1 MTVAEATATTHS
13 AGRDAHDAR
22 PLLRP
27 PAPLPLATADLD
39 ADTMLA
45 VSLDQAERR
54 GDALALNVKDES
66 GTWYPV
72 KRRELHDSA
81 VAFAAAIVHA
91 GIEKGDRVALLAEN
105 RVEWLWSDFG
115 AQLAGNVVVPI
126 YASSTPDMV
135 EQILVDSEATMVI
148 CSTPKQAAKVNE
160 IRGNLKKLKVAALM
174 EGDADGFTTL
184 QALAQDATED
194 DITTVA
200 ERAKSVTPQDILT
213 IIYTSGTTGVPKG
226 VVLTHSNI
234 VESCRAMLDRV
245 PLDPD
250 RDHGISFLPWAH
262 VYERVQGV
270 FAGVMAGIPASVAR
284 DIDDIGGDVRAVR
297 PTLMNGVP
305 RIWEKMQEAIVARV
319 RQAGGS
325 KAAIG
330 LKALDE
336 ASRAAKLRREG
347 KPLPLTLRLRLPLW
361 ERMVLAK
368 VRQGLGGRMRVF
380 SSGGGPI
387 GMQTLEF
394 FDGLGIAITEGYGLT
409 ETSGGITANDPAR
422 PRFGTVGRA
431 IKNHEVRIAE
441 DGEIMVK
448 GPAVMQGYFRNDE
461 ATKEVLKDG
470 WFLTGDIG
478 ELDSDG
484 YLRITD
490 RKKDLIVTAG
500 GKNIAPQPI
509 ESLIAQDPL
518 VLRAAVI
525 GDKRK
530 YLVAL
535 IVPDFD
541 NLRAWAKQQGIDAPD
556 DAALVKNERVADNYT
571 RIAEHASAKLARYET
586 IKKVA
591 VLDRDFDPDQGELT
605 PTLKVKR
612 RAVSEH
618 FADTIEALY
627 S

>member
-1 MTVAEATATTHS
+1 MTVAEATTPATGRS
-13 AGRDAHDAR
+13 AQDAR

-27 PAPLPLATADLD
+27 PAGLQLRASDLD
-39 ADTMLA
+39 PDTMIA
-45 VSLDQAERR
+45 VTVGQAEKR
-54 GDALALNVKDES
+54 GEDLALNVKDAR
-66 GTWYPV
+66 GDWFPV
-72 KRRELHDSA
+72 KRRELHESA
-81 VAFAAAIVHA
+81 VAFAAAVVHA
-91 GIEKGDRVALLAEN
+91 GIDRGDRVALLAEN
-105 RVEWLWSDFG
+105 RLEWLWCDFG

-148 CSTPKQAAKVNE
+148 CSTPKQAQKINE
-160 IRGNLKKLKVAALM
+160 IRGSCKNLKVSALM
-174 EGDADGFTTL
+174 EGDAADFTSL
-184 QALAQDATED
+184 QDLAAAATPD
-194 DITTVA
+194 DVAAVA
-200 ERAKSVTPQDILT
+200 ERAKAVTSKDILT

-234 VESCRAMLDRV
+234 VESCRCILDRV
-245 PLDPD
+245 PLYAD
-250 RDHGISFLPWAH
+250 RDHGITFLPWAH
-262 VYERVQGV
+262 VYERVQGL
-270 FAGVMAGIPASVAR
+270 FAAVMAGIPASVAR
-284 DIDDIGGDVRAVR
+284 DLDDIGGDVRAVR

-305 RIWEKMQEAIVARV
+305 RIWEKMEEAIVAKV
-319 RQAGGS
+319 REAGGR

-330 LKALDE
+330 LRALAD
-336 ASRAAKLRREG
+336 ATTAAHLRREG
-347 KPLPLTLRLRLPLW
+347 KPLPLTLRLRMRLW
-361 ERMVLAK
+361 ERLVLAK
-368 VRQGLGGRMRVF
+368 VREGLGGRMRVF

-409 ETSGGITANDPAR
+409 ETSGGITANDPAH

-431 IKNHEVRIAE
+431 IKGHEVRIAE
-441 DGEIMVK
+441 DGEILVK

-461 ATKEVLKDG
+461 ATAEVLKDG

-478 ELDSDG
+478 ELDADG

-541 NLRAWAKQQGIDAPD
+541 NLHAWAKQKGIN
-556 DAALVKNERVADNYT
+556 AANDSELVKDDRVADTYT
-571 RIAEHASAKLARYET
+571 EIAERASAKLARYET

-612 RAVSEH
+612 RAVAEH
-618 FADTIEALY
+618 FSDTIEALY

>member
-1 MTVAEATATTHS
+1 MTVAEATTPATDRPS
-13 AGRDAHDAR
+13 ADAR

-27 PAPLPLATADLD
+27 PAPLRLDAADLD
-39 ADTMLA
+39 PDTMVA
-45 VSLDQAERR
+45 VMLGQAHSRA
-54 GDALALNVKDES
+54 DSVAINVKTAS
-66 GTWYPV
+66 GDWLPVTW
-72 KRRELHDSA
+72 RELHDS
-81 VAFAAAIVHA
+81 VVTFAAAIVNV
-91 GIEKGDRVALLAEN
+91 GIKPGDRIALLAEN
-105 RVEWLWSDFG
+105 RLEWLWCDFG

-126 YASSTPDMV
+126 YASSTQDMV
-135 EQILVDSEATMVI
+135 EQILVDSEAVMVI
-148 CSTPKQAAKVNE
+148 CSTPQQASKVNE
-160 IRGNLKKLKVAALM
+160 IRNRCTDLRVSALM
-174 EGDADGFTTL
+174 EGNAAEFLALQDFASTATADDVATL
-184 QALAQDATED
+184 T
-194 DITTVA
+194 
-200 ERAKSVTPQDILT
+200 ERATAVTPKDILT

-245 PLDPD
+245 PLYPD

-262 VYERVQGV
+262 VYERVQGI
-270 FAGVMAGIPASVAR
+270 FAGMMAGIPASVAR
-284 DIDDIGGDVRAVR
+284 DLDDIGGDVRAVR

-319 RQAGGS
+319 RAAGGR
-325 KAAIG
+325 KATIG
-330 LKALDE
+330 LRALDD
-336 ASRAAKLRREG
+336 ATHAARLRRQG
-347 KPLPLTLRLRLPLW
+347 KPLPLMLRIKLPLW
-361 ERMVLAK
+361 ERLVLSK
-368 VRQGLGGRMRVF
+368 VREGLGGRMRVF

-409 ETSGGITANDPAR
+409 ETSGGITANDPSS

-431 IKNHEVRIAE
+431 IRRHEVRIAE

-448 GPAVMQGYFRNDE
+448 GPAIMQGYFRNDD
-461 ATKEVLKDG
+461 ATGEVLKDG

-478 ELDSDG
+478 ELDAGG

-500 GKNIAPQPI
+500 GKNVAPQPI
-509 ESLIAQDPL
+509 EAVIAQDPL

-525 GDKRK
+525 GDKRR

-541 NLRAWAKQQGIDAPD
+541 NLHAWAKQHGITAEN
-556 DAALVKNERVADNYT
+556 DAALVKDERVADTYT
-571 RIAEHASAKLARYET
+571 KIAEHASAKLARYET

-605 PTLKVKR
+605 PTLKIKR
-612 RAVSEH
+612 RVVAEH
-618 FADTIEALY
+618 FSDTIEALY

>member
-1 MTVAEATATTHS
+1 MTVAEATTPATS
-13 AGRDAHDAR
+13 RPSQDAR

-27 PAPLPLATADLD
+27 PADLRLDPADLD
-39 ADTMLA
+39 QDTMLA
-45 VSLDQAERR
+45 VAVGQAKRR
-54 GDALALNVKDES
+54 GDKLSLTVKDARGDWFPVTWRELHESALAL
-66 GTWYPV
+66 
-72 KRRELHDSA
+72 
-81 VAFAAAIVHA
+81 AAAIVHA

-105 RVEWLWSDFG
+105 RLEWIWCDLG

-126 YASSTPDMV
+126 YASSTAEMV

-148 CSTPKQAAKVNE
+148 CSTPQQAAKVNE
-160 IRGNLKKLKVAALM
+160 VRRSCKKLRIATLM
-174 EGDADGFTTL
+174 EGDASDFQDLRGFASGATAEDVE
-184 QALAQDATED
+184 QVAQ
-194 DITTVA
+194 
-200 ERAKSVTPQDILT
+200 RAKAVTPNDILT

-250 RDHGISFLPWAH
+250 HDHGISFLPWAH
-262 VYERVQGV
+262 VYERVQGL
-270 FAGVMAGIPASVAR
+270 FAGMTAGIPASVAR
-284 DIDDIGGDVRAVR
+284 DLDDIGGDVRAVR

-319 RQAGGS
+319 REAGGR

-330 LKALDE
+330 LKALDD
-336 ASRAAKLRREG
+336 ATSAARLRRQG
-347 KPLPLTLRLRLPLW
+347 KPLPLALRLRMPLW
-361 ERMVLAK
+361 ERLVLAR
-368 VRQGLGGRMRVF
+368 VREGLGGRMRVF

-409 ETSGGITANDPAR
+409 ETSGGITANDPSS

-431 IKNHEVRIAE
+431 IRGHEVRIAE

-448 GPAVMQGYFRNDE
+448 GPAVMQGYFRNDD

-478 ELDSDG
+478 ELDAEG

-541 NLRAWAKQQGIDAPD
+541 NLHAWAKQQGIT
-556 DAALVKNERVADNYT
+556 AANDSELVKDARVADTYT

-591 VLDRDFDPDQGELT
+591 VLDRDFDPDRGELT

-612 RAVSEH
+612 RVVTEH

>member
-1 MTVAEATATTHS
+1 MTVAEATTPAT
-13 AGRDAHDAR
+13 GRATRDAR

-27 PAPLPLATADLD
+27 PAPLQLRADELD
-39 ADTMLA
+39 QDTMIA
-45 VSLDQAERR
+45 VVVAQSEQRAEQV
-54 GDALALNVKDES
+54 GLTVKDAHGE
-66 GTWYPV
+66 WYPV
-72 KRRELHDSA
+72 LRRELHDSA

-91 GIEKGDRVALLAEN
+91 EIDKGDRIALLAEN
-105 RVEWLWSDFG
+105 RLEWLWCDFG

-135 EQILVDSEATMVI
+135 EQILVDSEATMVV
-148 CSTPKQAAKVNE
+148 CSTPKQAQKVNE
-160 IRGNLKKLKVAALM
+160 IRKQFKKLKVAALM
-174 EGDADGFTTL
+174 EGSADDFTTV
-184 QALAQDATED
+184 QSLADAATAD
-194 DITTVA
+194 DVQRVA
-200 ERAKSVTPQDILT
+200 ERAKEVTAQDILT

-234 VESCRAMLDRV
+234 VESCRAVLERV
-245 PLDPD
+245 PLDAD
-250 RDHGISFLPWAH
+250 HDHGITFLPWAH

-270 FAGVMAGIPASVAR
+270 FAGIMAGIPASVAR

-305 RIWEKMQEAIVARV
+305 RIWEKMQEAIVAKV
-319 RQAGGS
+319 RDAGGR
-325 KAAIG
+325 KTVIG
-330 LKALDE
+330 LKALDD
-336 ASRAAKLRREG
+336 ATQAAKLRRAN
-347 KPLPLTLRLRLPLW
+347 KPLPLGLRLRMPLW
-361 ERMVLAK
+361 ERLVLAK
-368 VRQGLGGRMRVF
+368 VREGLGGRMRVF

-409 ETSGGITANDPAR
+409 ETSGGVTANDPRA

-431 IKNHEVRIAE
+431 IKGTQVRIAE
-441 DGEIMVK
+441 DGEILVK
-448 GPAVMQGYFRNDE
+448 GPSVMQGYFRNDE
-461 ATKEVLKDG
+461 ATREVLKDG
-470 WFLTGDIG
+470 WFSTGDIG
-478 ELDSDG
+478 ELDGDG

-509 ESLIAQDPL
+509 ESAIAQDPL

-525 GDKRK
+525 GDQRK

-541 NLRAWAKQQGIDAPD
+541 NLHDWAKQQGIS
-556 DAALVKNERVADNYT
+556 AAADSELVKDQRVADHYT
-571 RIAEHASAKLARYET
+571 QIAERASAKLARYET

-612 RAVSEH
+612 RVVGEH
-618 FADTIEALY
+618 FADVIEALY

>member
-1 MTVAEATATTHS
+1 MTVAEATTPTT
-13 AGRDAHDAR
+13 GRPSPQAR
-22 PLLRP
+22 PLPRP
-27 PAPLPLATADLD
+27 PVPLHLDAADLD
-39 ADTMLA
+39 PDTMVA
-45 VSLDQAERR
+45 VMVGQAQRR
-54 GDALALNVKDES
+54 GDSLSLNVKSAAGEWLPV
-66 GTWYPV
+66 TW
-72 KRRELHDSA
+72 RELHDSV
-81 VAFAAAIVHA
+81 VAFAAAIVNA
-91 GIEKGDRVALLAEN
+91 GIAPGDRIALLAEN
-105 RVEWLWSDFG
+105 RLEWLWCDFG

-135 EQILVDSEATMVI
+135 EQILVDSEAVMVV
-148 CSTPKQAAKVNE
+148 CSTPQQARKVNE
-160 IRGNLKKLKVAALM
+160 IRKSCDQLRISAVM
-174 EGDADGFTTL
+174 EGSAPEFIALDDFATTGTESDVV
-184 QALAQDATED
+184 AL
-194 DITTVA
+194 A
-200 ERAKSVTPQDILT
+200 ERAKAVRPGDTLT

-226 VVLTHSNI
+226 VVLTHANI
-234 VESCRAMLDRV
+234 VGSCRSMLDRV
-245 PLDPD
+245 PLHPD
-250 RDHGISFLPWAH
+250 SDHGISFLPWAH
-262 VYERVQGV
+262 VYERVQGI
-270 FAGVMAGIPASVAR
+270 FAGMMAGISSSVAR
-284 DIDDIGGDVRAVR
+284 DLDDIGGDVRAVQ

-319 RQAGGS
+319 RAAGGRQ
-325 KAAIG
+325 AAIG
-330 LKALDE
+330 MRALDD
-336 ASRAAKLRREG
+336 ATQAAKLRRQG
-347 KPLPLTLRLRLPLW
+347 RPLPITLRLKMPLW
-361 ERMVLAK
+361 ERLVLSK
-368 VRQGLGGRMRVF
+368 VREGLGGRMRVF

-409 ETSGGITANDPAR
+409 ETSGGITANDPDS

-431 IKNHEVRIAE
+431 IKGHEVRIAG

-448 GPAVMQGYFRNDE
+448 GPAIMQGYFRNE
-461 ATKEVLKDG
+461 AATREVLKDG

-478 ELDSDG
+478 ELDGDG

-509 ESLIAQDPL
+509 EALIAQDPL
-518 VLRAAVI
+518 VMRAAVI

-541 NLRAWAKQQGIDAPD
+541 NLHAWAERQGIT
-556 DAALVKNERVADNYT
+556 AANDGELVKDQRVADTYT
-571 RIAEHASAKLARYET
+571 RIAEQASAKLARYET

-591 VLDRDFDPDQGELT
+591 VLDRDFDPEQDELT

-612 RAVSEH
+612 RAVAEH
-618 FADTIEALY
+618 FSDVIEALY

>member
-1 MTVAEATATTHS
+1 MTVAEATTPAT
-13 AGRDAHDAR
+13 GRPADAR
-22 PLLRP
+22 ALLRP
-27 PAPLPLATADLD
+27 AAPLKLD
-39 ADTMLA
+39 ASQLDPDTMIA
-45 VSLDQAERR
+45 VMVGQAQRR
-54 GDALALNVKDES
+54 GDTVCVSVKDAD
-66 GTWYPV
+66 GGWQPVTW
-72 KRRELHDSA
+72 RELDESIS
-81 VAFAAAIVHA
+81 AFAAALVHA
-91 GIEKGDRVALLAEN
+91 GIAAGDRVALLAEN
-105 RVEWLWSDFG
+105 RLEWLWCDLG
-115 AQLAGNVVVPI
+115 AQLAGCVVVPI

-160 IRGNLKKLKVAALM
+160 IRRSCKKLKVSALM
-174 EGDADGFTTL
+174 EGSAEEFV
-184 QALAQDATED
+184 ALRDVAAEATPDDVAQ
-194 DITTVA
+194 VA
-200 ERAKSVTPQDILT
+200 ERARSVTPQDILT

-234 VESCRAMLDRV
+234 VESCRAILDRV

-250 RDHGISFLPWAH
+250 HDHGISFLPWAH
-262 VYERVQGV
+262 VYERVQGI
-270 FAGVMAGIPASVAR
+270 FAGLMAGISSSVAR

-305 RIWEKMQEAIVARV
+305 RIWEKMQEAIVAKV
-319 RQAGGS
+319 REAGGR
-325 KAAIG
+325 KAAVG
-330 LKALDE
+330 TKALDDATE
-336 ASRAAKLRREG
+336 TARLRRQG
-347 KPLPLTLRLRLPLW
+347 KPVPVTLRLRMAIW
-361 ERMVLAK
+361 ERLVLAK

-387 GMQTLEF
+387 GMHTLEF
-394 FDGLGIAITEGYGLT
+394 FDGLGIAILEGYGLT
-409 ETSGGITANDPAR
+409 ETSGGIAANDPGH

-431 IKNHEVRIAE
+431 IKGHEIRIAE
-441 DGEIMVK
+441 DGEILVK
-448 GPAVMQGYFRNDE
+448 GPAIMQGYFHNDE
-461 ATKEVLKDG
+461 ATREVLKDG
-470 WFLTGDIG
+470 WFSTGDIG

-509 ESLIAQDPL
+509 ESLIAHDPL

-541 NLRAWAKQQGIDAPD
+541 NLHAWAKQQGIDASD
-556 DAALVKNERVADNYT
+556 DSKLVKDERVADMYT
-571 RIAEHASAKLARYET
+571 TIAERASAKLARYET

-612 RAVSEH
+612 RVVGEH
-618 FADTIEALY
+618 FADVIEALY